1 MAADRLAIV
10 DTQPRESAAVE
21 GPPPP
26 PTRDP
31 IPELTLDKKPP
42 AVARQRKS
50 RLPPYTGLLIGV
62 AVVILVA
69 VGYGIYLDAHR
80 EGIPDPQAI
89 TPRAR

>member
-1 MAADRLAIV
+1 M
-10 DTQPRESAAVE
+10 E

-26 PTRDP
+26 PTNDS
-31 IPELTLDKKPP
+31 IPELALDKRPP
-42 AVARQRKS
+42 AAARQRNS

-69 VGYGIYLDAHR
+69 IGYGFYRDAHP
-80 EGIPDPQAI
+80 EGVPEPQAV